1 MVTYS
6 QVDYNSR
13 LIGWLVS
20 HLGRS
25 AWISQA
31 VYDKSQVKGE
41 LEWKVGK
48 WAGVPVRPG
57 IAHWERRERMGA
69 KESEV
74 EEKEKGGTQG
84 EGKGE
89 GHHEELEEGLGAVAI
104 SEGGEPKIQEGLK
117 PESPAP
123 QVNLVAMHC
132 TESIGPFLGEVI
144 WPFTPTTQVH
154 DIDNLIDSK
163 CIMIAGC

>member
-1 MVTYS
+1 MDHVPCRRRGNFIFCCSFQEWVEALSFYHFLVTGTVVTYS
-6 QVDYNSR
+6 QVNYNSR

-57 IAHWERRERMGA
+57 IAHWERRERMEA

-104 SEGGEPKIQEGLK
+104 SEGGEPQIQEGLK
-117 PESPAP
+117 SESPAP
-123 QVNLVAMHC
+123 QVNFSC
-132 TESIGPFLGEVI
+132 TVL
-144 WPFTPTTQVH
+144 H
-154 DIDNLIDSK
+154 
-163 CIMIAGC
+163 